1 MRQWYPL
8 SGNAHPGPDWEWETM
23 APPAAGADDHDYSDD
38 GWEAGG
44 WEIPAAG
51 AGDHRFAWG
60 GPDLVEATQ
69 AFPALADYGT
79 QTRHGVPA
87 PRQESAPP
95 AFSQQFCEVS
105 RVDADGYLQPGLPG
119 VDFLVRIVGGWLT
132 VIEMPVIP
140 VFSVPADEVQ
150 ITTPL
155 WQRKI
160 GTGSVLRLA
169 GQLWSVQFVRVHQ
182 AEAARDG
189 RDGFPRMM
197 FTSGTA
203 RKSVRRGRE
212 INERFTAALLAAGAA
227 GPVG

>member
-8 SGNAHPGPDWEWETM
+8 SGNAHPGPDWEWEV
-23 APPAAGADDHDYSDD
+23 AEPPVADDDPYADD
-38 GWEAGG
+38 GWDPVV

-51 AGDHRFAWG
+51 ADDQRYAWG

-105 RVDADGYLQPGLPG
+105 RVDANGNLQPGLPG
-119 VDFLVRIVGGWLT
+119 ADFLVRIAGGWLT
-132 VIEMPVIP
+132 VIEIPVIP

-150 ITTPL
+150 VTTPL

-160 GTGSVLRLA
+160 GTGSMLRLA
-169 GQLWSVQFVRVHQ
+169 GQLWWVEFVRVHR

-189 RDGFPRMM
+189 RDGFFRMA
-197 FTSGTA
+197 FTAGAA
-203 RKSVRRGRE
+203 RKAVRRGRE
-212 INERFTAALLAAGAA
+212 INARFTAALLAVGAA
-227 GPVG
+227 DTAA

>member
-8 SGNAHPGPDWEWETM
+8 SGNAHPGPEWEWEWETTV
-23 APPAAGADDHDYSDD
+23 PPV
-38 GWEAGG
+38 
-44 WEIPAAG
+44 
-51 AGDHRFAWG
+51 AGDHRYAWG

-79 QTRHGVPA
+79 QTRYGVPA

-105 RVDADGYLQPGLPG
+105 RVDANGNLQPGLPG

-132 VIEMPVIP
+132 VIEIPVIP

-150 ITTPL
+150 IITPL

-160 GTGSVLRLA
+160 GTGSVLRVA
-169 GQLWSVQFVRVHQ
+169 GQFWSVQFVRVYQ
-182 AEAARDG
+182 AEIARADRG
-189 RDGFPRMM
+189 RLVAEDVHRGHRAEGRPLRP
-197 FTSGTA
+197 GGQRA
-203 RKSVRRGRE
+203 VHRRPACRRRGQRGR
-212 INERFTAALLAAGAA
+212 IAR
-227 GPVG
+227 

>member
-8 SGNAHPGPDWEWETM
+8 SGNAHPGPDWEWEWETTV
-23 APPAAGADDHDYSDD
+23 PPV
-38 GWEAGG
+38 
-44 WEIPAAG
+44 
-51 AGDHRFAWG
+51 AGDHRYAWG

-79 QTRHGVPA
+79 QTRYGVPA

-105 RVDADGYLQPGLPG
+105 RVDANGNLQPGLPG

-132 VIEMPVIP
+132 IIEIPVIP

-150 ITTPL
+150 IITPL

-160 GTGSVLRLA
+160 GTGSVLRVA
-169 GQLWSVQFVRVHQ
+169 GQFWSVQFVRVYQ
-182 AEAARDG
+182 AEVARADRG
-189 RDGFPRMM
+189 GFLRKM
-197 FTSGTA
+197 FTAGTA
-203 RKSVRRGRE
+203 RKAVHCGRE
-212 INERFTAALLAAGAA
+212 VNARFTAALLAAGAA
-227 GPVG
+227 NAVA